1 MKWWFGDE
9 YIKVSKKKKFSDN
22 LCTIINQSIN
32 RFIDQL
38 LIILVFLNDHHHHLD
53 HVDDDENKVQ
63 PTYIHH
69 HKINLLTQMW
79 LNNQTFDHQVF
90 DNMMMMMMSWLNIK
104 HLFHALITCFCCCSH
119 SIPDENLF
127 VFFGFI
133 ISHTHKKNTKVHV
146 LMVNKMLNK
155 QTEWKRER
163 ER

>member
-1 MKWWFGDE
+1 MQWNEMKWFGDE
-9 YIKVSKKKKFSDN
+9 YIKVSKKKNFSFFSDNN

-38 LIILVFLNDHHHHLD
+38 LIILVFLNDHHHLD

-90 DNMMMMMMSWLNIK
+90 DNMMMMMSWLNIK

-119 SIPDENLF
+119 SIPDENL
-127 VFFGFI
+127 
-133 ISHTHKKNTKVHV
+133 
-146 LMVNKMLNK
+146 
-155 QTEWKRER
+155 
-163 ER
+163 